1 MGALKIQEKQSNL
14 DWEYD
19 KEADV
24 LYISVGK
31 PKEAEGMDIGE
42 GTIARL
48 DPQSGEVVGL
58 TIIGLRQRMTDAL
71 EKVGRG

>member
-1 MGALKIQEKQSNL
+1 MEVLKIQEKQSNL

-19 KEADV
+19 AEADV

-31 PKEAEGMDIGE
+31 PREAEGMDIGE

-48 DPQSGEVVGL
+48 DPQTREVVGL
-58 TIIGLRQRMTDAL
+58 TIIGLRQRMINAL
-71 EKVGRG
+71 EKI

>member
-1 MGALKIQEKQSNL
+1 MEALKIQEKQSNL

-19 KEADV
+19 AEADV

-31 PKEAEGMDIGE
+31 PKATEGMDIGE

-48 DPQSGEVVGL
+48 DPKSGEVVGL
-58 TIIGLRQRMTDAL
+58 TIIGLRQRMVDAL
-71 EKVGRG
+71 GRV

>member
-1 MGALKIQEKQSNL
+1 MEALKIQEKQSNL

-19 KEADV
+19 AEADV

-31 PKEAEGMDIGE
+31 QKEAEGMDIGE

-48 DPQSGEVVGL
+48 DPQSREVVGL

-71 EKVGRG
+71 EKV